1 MSTMERIT
9 LIEALQDIERLM
21 HRIADRDCEP
31 MLLRAAAKL
40 REARDEVEA
49 A

>member
-1 MSTMERIT
+1 MSTTERIT
-9 LIEALQDIERLM
+9 LIEALEDIQRLM
-21 HRIADRDCEP
+21 RRIADRDHEP

-40 REARDEVEA
+40 REAQDEVEA